1 MYIVS
6 PPRRVLF
13 DIINNAFILY
23 LLIVKYAEINA
34 ILSHGRSQRLQCRS
48 LFGRACFVFFSYH
61 GDHVERSKYTQDLYG
76 EKDFYF
82 KKKEKKKVLA
92 VQNSWLTNIRVVSLA
107 FCKYQSSVMYSSH
120 DNPFGLD
127 YSMASPCCS
136 LKSFT
141 CACRIKH
148 SAVSRIR

>member
-48 LFGRACFVFFSYH
+48 LFGRACFFFFSYH
-61 GDHVERSKYTQDLYG
+61 GGHVERSKYTQDLYG
-76 EKDFYF
+76 EKDFYL
-82 KKKEKKKVLA
+82 KKKKRK
-92 VQNSWLTNIRVVSLA
+92 R
-107 FCKYQSSVMYSSH
+107 F
-120 DNPFGLD
+120 
-127 YSMASPCCS
+127 
-136 LKSFT
+136 
-141 CACRIKH
+141 
-148 SAVSRIR
+148 